1 MILQPRDAPKQE
13 LCFIIYE
20 SDFLPLSLDLHLALL
35 KDRSIP
41 HLFPTLRGMGKEVI
55 LCAADYL
62 CADSLLLLA
71 YLDAAY
77 YRPWLRRQQ
86 PCKSAS
92 EM

>member
-41 HLFPTLRGMGKEVI
+41 HLFPTLR
-55 LCAADYL
+55 
-62 CADSLLLLA
+62 
-71 YLDAAY
+71 
-77 YRPWLRRQQ
+77 
-86 PCKSAS
+86 
-92 EM
+92 